1 MMRMAAA
8 SFTAVLVFPLLLSGQ
23 GAPDFSGTW
32 TMDVARSQTPHQGE
46 PVKLVSFVITQS
58 PSQVR
63 IETTRGVVIERKAG
77 ITFDRDVIVVIEANQ
92 FSKLHVSGK

>member
-1 MMRMAAA
+1 MMPLRAASSMAALILP
-8 SFTAVLVFPLLLSGQ
+8 LVLSGQ

-46 PVKLVSFVITQS
+46 PFKLVTFVITQS

-63 IETTRGVVIERKAG
+63 IETTDPREVDAHEALGGERARL
-77 ITFDRDVIVVIEANQ
+77 DPAR
-92 FSKLHVSGK
+92 